1 MKAASIH
8 GFKKSGK
15 TKLCIELLKELRARG
30 LQPAAMKCSSHQLMH
45 LSDTD
50 TGQMLDICGNVAAA
64 FGGESSLMRR
74 GQPDAAHIFKTLQS
88 ELVVMEGGRSIF
100 WLPRIVILR
109 TPEDA
114 RELIQGITLATWGSV
129 RAEGIPAVE
138 RIEDLADLMLERGFA
153 LPGLDCGLCGRDSC
167 HALAR
172 EIVAGDAAPEDC
184 LASSPKLQ
192 IRVDGQLLPMNGFV
206 QRIFVGALH
215 GMLKECKGYGPG
227 HLEITIDQ

>member
-8 GFKKSGK
+8 GYKKSGK
-15 TKLCIELLKELRARG
+15 TKLCIDLLKELRARG
-30 LQPAAMKCSSHQLMH
+30 LQPAAMKCSNHQRMH

-50 TGQMLDICGNVAAA
+50 TGQMLEICDTVAAA
-64 FGGESSLMRR
+64 FGEESSLMRR
-74 GQPDAAHIFKTLQS
+74 CKPDAAHMFKALQN
-88 ELVVMEGGRSIF
+88 ELVIMEGGRSIF

-114 RELIQGITLATWGSV
+114 QELIQGITLATWGPV
-129 RAEGIPAVE
+129 RTEGIAAVE
-138 RIEDLADLMLERGFA
+138 RIEDLADLVLERGFA
-153 LPGLDCGLCGRDSC
+153 LPGLDCALCGRESC
-167 HALAR
+167 HALAQ
-172 EIVAGDAAPEDC
+172 EIVAGEAAPEDC

-192 IRVDGQLLPMNGFV
+192 IRVNGQLLAMNGFV
-206 QRIFVGALH
+206 QRIFIGALH